1 MDFGNL
7 KCIAPGSSCF
17 QKFFEKPVVILMGF
31 PLSVIY
37 SFFLASFNILY
48 LVCILSVLTTI
59 SYSELFFF
67 LMVLSIW
74 CSLFFLCLYGYMFI
88 QFGLFFQHLVE
99 GLVYTINLGFFS
111 LICAYNSTLWSFH
124 SVTYFPFHY
133 FFIYS
138 LLITLN
144 LPLTYQGLIIYI
156 LLNSFYNLLIK
167 INSFKA

>member
-1 MDFGNL
+1 LNLCLLGILACSNELPSHCVVWYLSDTGFIEGVCSGILFMDFGNL

-88 QFGLFFQHLVE
+88 
-99 GLVYTINLGFFS
+99 
-111 LICAYNSTLWSFH
+111 
-124 SVTYFPFHY
+124 
-133 FFIYS
+133 
-138 LLITLN
+138 
-144 LPLTYQGLIIYI
+144 
-156 LLNSFYNLLIK
+156 
-167 INSFKA
+167 